1 MKIEE
6 EWKRAIQKYRTES
19 VVNERDMGIVYQF
32 HRKFCAL
39 NQALEP
45 NSIVTSYTFKLHRE
59 RIYRNDV
66 VFRDSNR
73 M

>member
-6 EWKRAIQKYRTES
+6 EWKRTIQKYRTES

-45 NSIVTSYTFKLHRE
+45 NSIVTSYTF
-59 RIYRNDV
+59 
-66 VFRDSNR
+66 
-73 M
+73 

>member
-6 EWKRAIQKYRTES
+6 EWKRGKGMAIQKYRTES

-45 NSIVTSYTFKLHRE
+45 NSIVTSYTF
-59 RIYRNDV
+59 
-66 VFRDSNR
+66 
-73 M
+73 